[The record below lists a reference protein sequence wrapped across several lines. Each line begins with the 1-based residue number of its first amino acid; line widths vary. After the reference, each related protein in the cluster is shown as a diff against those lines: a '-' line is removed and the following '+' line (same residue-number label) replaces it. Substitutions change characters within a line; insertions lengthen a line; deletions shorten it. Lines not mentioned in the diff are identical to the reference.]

1 MSEKHKPN
9 RELNT
14 LNIIK
19 WFWNTS
25 KSYRFQACLNAFI
38 GVLKVAIDFAF
49 IATTK
54 LAIDIATGRSDKSLN
69 LAIALL
75 ITVILSQIAIGFCR
89 KWIAALLGVRA
100 QNRMQ
105 HQLFKRLMNSEWR
118 GLDNRHSGDVLNR
131 LERDVSD
138 VTTVITDTLPSAISV
153 GVRLI
158 GAFLYLYTMDAMLA
172 CLIMVIVPLFIL
184 LSKLYIKK
192 MRDIT
197 REVRQTDSKIQ
208 SILTESVQHR
218 MVLKTLERTNTMAD
232 RLARTQS
239 ELRKQVRNRTIF
251 SSFSGTLLNVGFATG
266 YLVTFIWGVG
276 RLHDGTITY
285 GMMTAFIQLVGQIQ
299 GPFREMTRFVPI
311 IVGSLTAGERLM
323 ELEETP
329 LEMSGRNIKFNG
341 STGIRINNVT
351 YAYDPEKRTI
361 LKNLTY
367 DFPPGSTTAI
377 LGETG
382 AGKTTLIRL
391 ILALIRPQEGSIEM
405 YTNKASVENE
415 NNTDANVSN
424 TDANVSKANESNA
437 DTEKGSGTT
446 PESVVVS
453 PLTRCNTVYV
463 PQGNTLFSGTI
474 RDNLLLGNPKATE
487 EDMRWAL
494 ECACADFV
502 LQKEDGLDILCGEQ
516 GQGMSE
522 GQAQRI
528 SIARALLR
536 KGNILLLDEA
546 TSALDME
553 TEKRLLNNLTTMLD
567 KQQTIIFITHRM
579 AVVDHCNQ
587 VLKLARN

>member
-1 MSEKHKPN
+1 M
-9 RELNT
+9 
-14 LNIIK
+14 
-19 WFWNTS
+19 
-25 KSYRFQACLNAFI
+25 
-38 GVLKVAIDFAF
+38 KVGIDFAF

-54 LAIDIATGRSDKSLN
+54 LSIDIATGRSEKPLS

-75 ITVILSQIAIGFCR
+75 ITVIIVQIAIGFSR

-131 LERDVSD
+131 LERDVND

-153 GVRLI
+153 GVRLA
-158 GAFLYLYTMDAMLA
+158 GAFIYLYTMDAMLA
-172 CLIMVIVPLFIL
+172 CLIIVIIPMFIL
-184 LSKLYIKK
+184 MSRLYIKK

-266 YLVTFIWGVG
+266 YLVTFIWGVN

-285 GMMTAFIQLVGQIQ
+285 GMMIAFIQLVGQIQ

-329 LEMSGRNIKFNG
+329 LEKSGRNIKFTG
-341 STGIRINNVT
+341 STGIRINNVS
-351 YAYDPEKRTI
+351 YAYDPTKRMI

-405 YTNKASVENE
+405 YTNNASAANNNKDAVNE
-415 NNTDANVSN
+415 NNAAANGNNAS
-424 TDANVSKANESNA
+424 AANEGGHTA
-437 DTEKGSGTT
+437 
-446 PESVVVS
+446 PESAVVS

-579 AVVDHCNQ
+579 AVVEHCNQ
-587 VLKLARN
+587 VLKLERN